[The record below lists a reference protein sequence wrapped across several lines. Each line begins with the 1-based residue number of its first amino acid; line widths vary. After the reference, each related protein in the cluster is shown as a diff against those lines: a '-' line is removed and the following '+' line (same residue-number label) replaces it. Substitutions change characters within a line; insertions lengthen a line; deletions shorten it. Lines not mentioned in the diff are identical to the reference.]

1 MTFSSKNLLTSLL
14 AFVGLSICFTLLF
27 NSIWIGIIIGLFLS
41 LCIFYDPKKYES
53 SKRKFEEKEREKNN
67 KNNLSI

>member
-1 MTFSSKNLLTSLL
+1 MGGKYRASKKKTR
-14 AFVGLSICFTLLF
+14 FKEFTQ
-27 NSIWIGIIIGLFLS
+27 
-41 LCIFYDPKKYES
+41 KYES